1 MDRLAEAER
10 LFFEALALQE
20 KGDLVSARRLYQ
32 DALAL
37 APERPSVMNNL
48 AAVLIQLGRCAE
60 AKQLCNRLLEM
71 NPKDEA
77 ALVNLGNCQLRLGA
91 AEDALLSINEALRLS
106 PGSPQALNSRCGV
119 LLELERPQEALES
132 CDRALALKPDY
143 AEALNSRG
151 IVLMKL
157 DRAEEAVAS
166 FDDALA
172 LAPEHA
178 EVFHNRGNALLAL
191 NRHQE
196 ALESFDRA
204 LAVKSDHVQALNNRG
219 YTMLQLG
226 RPEDALA
233 SFDRALAIKPD
244 YVDALSNRS
253 DALLSLKRHEELIEC
268 YRRLLEIKPDYDYA
282 PGYLLRARMQIC
294 EWTDYESSAAQISE
308 NIRAGRR
315 ADTPFNFL
323 GISESA
329 ADQLSCSRILVA
341 DKYPATQKPVWRGER
356 YRHDKIRVA
365 YLSADLRH
373 HATARLIA
381 GLIEAHDRSRFE
393 ITAISF
399 GPDTSDGMRMRL
411 RNAFDRFI
419 DAGNKSDREVALLLR
434 ELETDIA
441 VDLQGF
447 SRFCRPRI
455 LAQRAAPVQV
465 NYLGYPGTMGAPY
478 MDYIVADRCVIPPEH
493 HPCYTEKVV
502 YLPDC
507 YQVNDRKRNI
517 AADTPSRAE
526 LGLPVEGFVFC
537 CFNNNYKITPQVF
550 DVWVRLLKQVEGSV
564 LWLLEDNR
572 PVVHNLWREAEK
584 RGVAPGRLVFAPRI
598 EMERHLARQRVAD
611 LFLDTLPCNAH
622 TTASDAL
629 SVGLPVVTHMGST
642 FAGRVAASLLNA
654 VRLPELITTC
664 WTDYEDLAL
673 RLATDGKLLA
683 DIKAKL
689 AGNRATCPLFDTDR
703 SRTHIE
709 IAYVTM
715 WERYQRGDPA
725 ASFTVPQA
733 A

>member
-282 PGYLLRARMQIC
+282 PGYLLRARMQVC